1 MSFSSFWA
9 PNLTL
14 SSKGL
19 CLKHSWKKF
28 FDPVWGGLTRKTPPL
43 EYGPDHG
50 ILWSDTM
57 VHWIVTCWYDN
68 PSLSW
73 SNIVWPC
80 LPWYNQVNQLLVCQA
95 VIAMVWK
102 YYCLDTCWH
111 NAFYTVQ
118 LLHMLLWQLYGAS
131 SYYCATGVQAF
142 VIIMVQRIAGIL
154 HCHYLVGT

>member
-1 MSFSSFWA
+1 
-9 PNLTL
+9 
-14 SSKGL
+14 
-19 CLKHSWKKF
+19 
-28 FDPVWGGLTRKTPPL
+28 
-43 EYGPDHG
+43 
-50 ILWSDTM
+50 M

-73 SNIVWPC
+73 WNIVWPC

-118 LLHMLLWQLYGAS
+118 LLHMLLWQLWCTILLLCYRSTGICYHNGTTNCWHPALS
-131 SYYCATGVQAF
+131 LSCRNITMVHMDYHSNVPTMDHGTTAANGNQFKHIFCYAIPSYRCNHLLSVVMLFT
-142 VIIMVQRIAGIL
+142 
-154 HCHYLVGT
+154 YLINK